1 MIVTSDQLCYLA
13 ILLVNPEEK
22 YNSSIIRIQ
31 GSEYSVASDIWSL
44 GLSLLEVSL
53 GVFPLPPPDGAQ
65 MVRIFG
71 EKIAQDP
78 VVIAASQRT
87 PRSAAA
93 YSSGEG
99 EH

>member
-1 MIVTSDQLCYLA
+1 M
-13 ILLVNPEEK
+13 
-22 YNSSIIRIQ
+22 Q

-71 EKIAQDP
+71 EKGPI
-78 VVIAASQRT
+78 V
-87 PRSAAA
+87 
-93 YSSGEG
+93 
-99 EH
+99 

>member
-1 MIVTSDQLCYLA
+1 MA
-13 ILLVNPEEK
+13 IQNPEVN
-22 YNSSIIRIQ
+22 YNSSFIRIQ

-99 EH
+99 EY

>member
-1 MIVTSDQLCYLA
+1 M
-13 ILLVNPEEK
+13 
-22 YNSSIIRIQ
+22 Q

-99 EH
+99 EYQFGSCILRDDQNCHLKQHALCSVPL